1 MRVPVFLKKLDVGR
15 LVVAVLLSMALWTVV
30 QNDQNPERV
39 GTFDTPI
46 PIELVNTPPGLV
58 VMNESSLPSVQVAL
72 SAPGDTWWRLRRES
86 FRATVNLSGVGA
98 GSHQLPVVVS
108 STNPQVEVL
117 SVTPSRVTVQLEE
130 LVTRDVPVSVRTRG
144 DVPLGYRAGEPQVQP
159 RVVTISGPSSRI
171 EQVQEAVVEVDVTGV
186 TVDVNARYTP
196 IAVNAEGRPVEG
208 VQASPPSVA
217 VLLPVSQQVTYKTV
231 GIHAVSTGVPETG
244 YIIESVATEPATITL
259 VGMPST
265 LAGINFVETEPV
277 DVSGASNSVVRQVHL
292 RVPNGVTVLGEQ
304 TITVTV
310 RISPLSIVQRIRL
323 VPSVR
328 GLAPELRLKEPLP
341 TVEIEVAGPA
351 PVL

>member
-1 MRVPVFLKKLDVGR
+1 
-15 LVVAVLLSMALWTVV
+15 
-30 QNDQNPERV
+30 
-39 GTFDTPI
+39 
-46 PIELVNTPPGLV
+46 
-58 VMNESSLPSVQVAL
+58 
-72 SAPGDTWWRLRRES
+72 
-86 FRATVNLSGVGA
+86 
-98 GSHQLPVVVS
+98 
-108 STNPQVEVL
+108 
-117 SVTPSRVTVQLEE
+117 
-130 LVTRDVPVSVRTRG
+130 
-144 DVPLGYRAGEPQVQP
+144 
-159 RVVTISGPSSRI
+159 
-171 EQVQEAVVEVDVTGV
+171 
-186 TVDVNARYTP
+186 
-196 IAVNAEGRPVEG
+196 

-277 DVSGASNSVVRQVHL
+277 DMSGASNSVVRQVHL

-351 PVL
+351 PVLRQLRPQDFGVVVDVSGLGPGQHQLPLMITSPQTITVEKVTPATVQVELIAGTGPTGAAAPVAASTR